1 MSLHASALSLLSG
14 WVAPDAEQEALRQR
28 YVEHLEAHADATYRH
43 CRPDHLTAGALLVSA
58 DHRQVLLT
66 LHAKAGRWFQL
77 GGHCEPGDVSL
88 PAAALR
94 EATEESG
101 IEGLVLDPVPV
112 HLDEHPV
119 TFCGE
124 PGLVHHL
131 DVRFVAIAPAG
142 AVPVVSEE
150 STDVRWWPVD
160 ALPLLDSPPDTGLV
174 ARSLERLLRLVDLV
188 AGRRVDLGGGRPAEQ
203 VALRALGLRV
213 AVHPAPER
221 RVVARL
227 DAGATSSWTST

>member
-1 MSLHASALSLLSG
+1 MSLRDSARATLEA
-14 WVAPDAEQEALRQR
+14 WAAPDPAQDALRHR
-28 YVEHLEAHADATYRH
+28 YLAHLAAHADAAYRR
-43 CRPDHLTAGALLVSA
+43 CRPDHLTAGALVVSA
-58 DHRQVLLT
+58 DRRQVLLT

-77 GGHCEPGDVSL
+77 GGHCEPGDQSL
-88 PAAALR
+88 ADAALR

-101 IEGLVLDPVPV
+101 VAGLVLDPEPV

-131 DVRFVAIAPAG
+131 DVRFVALAPPG

-160 ALPLLDSPPDTGLV
+160 ALPEPDCEPLV
-174 ARSLERLLRLVDLV
+174 AL
-188 AGRRVDLGGGRPAEQ
+188 
-203 VALRALGLRV
+203 AL
-213 AVHPAPER
+213 
-221 RVVARL
+221 ARL
-227 DAGATSSWTST
+227 SAARPG